1 MSAHNRAFS
10 DPILCRG
17 LLEKIRAELDFPL
30 RFMEVCGT
38 HTAAVFRA
46 GLPSL
51 WPEEITHISGPG
63 CPVCVTHVRDI
74 AACLE
79 LAGREN
85 LTLACFG
92 DMMRIPGPG
101 GMSLGKARAE
111 GADVRVVYSPLEA
124 LDYAAEN
131 SKRPV
136 VFLGVGFE
144 TTAPAAAAVIL
155 RAARARLKNFAVL
168 SLHKLV
174 PAALRALLDDQN
186 GSMGLKAGVSNRKGS
201 SDENGR
207 DGERAA
213 AGGDAVPAAVDA
225 LLLPGHVSTIIGLEP
240 YSFIAGEFGKPGV
253 VGGFEPADILQ
264 SLLLMI
270 RMLNRGEAEIQ
281 NQYRRAVEPEGN
293 AKARALLEE
302 VFAPADALWR
312 GLGAIPQSG
321 LEIRP
326 AYADFDAA
334 RRFLADKSWRDKTR
348 YGPEENPACK
358 CGEILRGRLRPRQC
372 PLFGKACVP
381 EHPSGPCMVSAEGSC
396 AAVFRYQADL

>member
-10 DPILCRG
+10 DPFLCRG
-17 LLEKIRAELDFPL
+17 LLEKIRAELDSPL

-46 GLPSL
+46 GLPAL

-92 DMMRIPGPG
+92 DMMRIPGPDG
-101 GMSLGKARAE
+101 LTLGKARAG

-124 LDYAAEN
+124 LDYAAGN
-131 SKRPV
+131 PKRPV

-155 RAARARLKNFAVL
+155 RAAAARLRNFAVL

-174 PAALRALLDDQN
+174 PAALRALL
-186 GSMGLKAGVSNRKGS
+186 KEEKE
-201 SDENGR
+201 ENGR
-207 DGERAA
+207 GREGAGSKTGVSDRGGSADEGRDAGEQ
-213 AGGDAVPAAVDA
+213 DALPAAVDA
-225 LLLPGHVSTIIGLEP
+225 FLLPGHVSTIIGLEP
-240 YSFIAGEFGKPGV
+240 YAFIAGEFGKPGV

-270 RMLNRGEAEIQ
+270 RMRNRGEAEIQ
-281 NQYRRAVEPEGN
+281 NQYRRAVEAGGN
-293 AKARALLEE
+293 AKARALLDE
-302 VFAPADALWR
+302 VFVPAGALWR
-312 GLGAIPQSG
+312 GLGVIPQSG

-326 AYADFDAA
+326 AYAEFDAA
-334 RRFLADKSWRDKTR
+334 RRFLADKTLPE
-348 YGPEENPACK
+348 PEENPACK

-372 PLFGKACVP
+372 PLFGKACAP

-396 AAVFRYQADL
+396 AAVFRYQAGL

>member
-1 MSAHNRAFS
+1 MSAQNRAFS
-10 DPILCRG
+10 DPVLCRG
-17 LLEKIRAELDFPL
+17 LLEKIRAEIRSPL

-46 GLPSL
+46 GLPAL

-101 GMSLGKARAE
+101 GLSLGKARAG

-131 SKRPV
+131 PNRPV

-174 PAALRALLDDQN
+174 PPALRALLGEEGGGTGEEADS
-186 GSMGLKAGVSNRKGS
+186 GS
-201 SDENGR
+201 
-207 DGERAA
+207 DGAS
-213 AGGDAVPAAVDA
+213 PAAVDA
-225 LLLPGHVSTIIGLEP
+225 FLLPGHVSTIIGLEP
-240 YSFIAGEFGKPGV
+240 YGFIAGEFGKPGV
-253 VGGFEPADILQ
+253 VGGFEPADILH

-270 RMLNRGEAEIQ
+270 RMRNRGEAEIQ

-293 AKARALLEE
+293 AKARALLAE
-302 VFAPADALWR
+302 VFAPANALWR

-334 RRFLADKSWRDKTR
+334 RRFLADTARPE
-348 YGPEENPACK
+348 PEENPACK
-358 CGEILRGRLRPRQC
+358 CGDILRGRLRPRQC
-372 PLFGKACVP
+372 PLFGKACAP
-381 EHPSGPCMVSAEGSC
+381 EHPSGPCMVSTEGSC